1 MLLVNKDK
9 LRSSKCMHLSS
20 STIITLGTKYSDY
33 DVHSFTSITPTA
45 LLNED
50 YRGVRQ
56 QALTFGPS
64 VSVICTSF
72 SILND
77 DLLESTEYVTLSLSA
92 PVEDIAV
99 VNFST
104 PQSTIEILEDS
115 IDGIYNI
122 RMCEQ

>member
-1 MLLVNKDK
+1 
-9 LRSSKCMHLSS
+9 MH
-20 STIITLGTKYSDY
+20 
-33 DVHSFTSITPTA
+33 TA

-77 DLLESTEYVTLSLSA
+77 DLLESTEYITLSLSA
-92 PVEDIAV
+92 SIEDVAV

-104 PQSTIEILEDS
+104 PQSTIEILEDLV
-115 IDGIYNI
+115 DG
-122 RMCEQ
+122 MCEQ